1 MRTPKYEYLDSIII
15 TAGELQGFTG
25 TVVSHDADTNV
36 YMISMM
42 LLRRH
47 QYITIT
53 EEYMKGLND
62 F

>member
-1 MRTPKYEYLDSIII
+1 MNTPKYEYLDSIII
-15 TAGELQGFTG
+15 TAGELQGFIG

-36 YMISMM
+36 YMLSMV
-42 LLRRH
+42 LLNRI

-53 EEYMKGLND
+53 EEFMKGLND